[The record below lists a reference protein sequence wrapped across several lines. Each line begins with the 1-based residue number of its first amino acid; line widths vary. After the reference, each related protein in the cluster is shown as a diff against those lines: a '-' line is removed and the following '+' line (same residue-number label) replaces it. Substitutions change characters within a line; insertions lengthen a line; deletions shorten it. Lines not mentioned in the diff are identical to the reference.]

1 MIRILLIALCLFAII
16 GAAAAQQPPASSAK
30 PDMSG
35 QPPSQ
40 PPADNPGASMGER
53 SGAAALLN
61 VTPSTDEFVKDV
73 ATSDLFEIAES
84 RLAASQGGPQSKK
97 FATRMLAD
105 HQKTTT
111 ELTALLS
118 SANVGTTPPT
128 DLDSAHQAKID
139 QLKQIQ
145 GEDFDKRYGAD
156 QITAHKDAV
165 SLFQRYAKG
174 GDNKALK
181 EWAAKTLPTLQSHLK
196 MAESL
201 PH

>member
-1 MIRILLIALCLFAII
+1 MMRILLIALCLFAMV
-16 GAAAAQQPPASSAK
+16 GAAAQQPPATSAK

-35 QPPSQ
+35 QPPQ
-40 PPADNPGASMGER
+40 PPANNPGASMGER
-53 SGAAALLN
+53 SGADELLK
-61 VTPSTDEFVKDV
+61 VAPSTDEFVKDV

-84 RLAASQGGPQSKK
+84 RLAASQGGPQTKK
-97 FATRMLAD
+97 FAARMLAD

-111 ELTALLS
+111 ELTALLH
-118 SANVGTTPPT
+118 SANLGITPPT

-139 QLKQIQ
+139 QLKQIH

-174 GDNKALK
+174 GDNQPLK
-181 EWAAKTLPTLQSHLK
+181 DWAAKTVPTLQSHLK